1 MRKTA
6 LLVLFFFSLAFPIVA
21 AAEVGKSS
29 AEGARKDAFQN
40 AVAEVCSLVSPRFR
54 SACETIQPERRVLA
68 RNIAEYSFRIPVGKG
83 RYDVIGIHRVV
94 KERSPWRPV
103 RTSKALMMAH
113 GDIWNFRAAFLTDP
127 ERNLP
132 VLLARNGIDVWGID
146 FGWTLVP
153 ATVTDFSFLKNW
165 GIERDARDLGVAL
178 ALARGV
184 RFATNDGSGKMLLLG
199 WSRGAQIGYAYL
211 DRESQLPVRL
221 QQVRGFIPVD
231 IYLKTDVEALREAA
245 CTRYQASLP
254 SWESG
259 TYEGR
264 NGTLVLAIWQLAV
277 TDPNGA
283 SPILPGFTNR
293 QASLAVGSMTFLFFP
308 PDLGPAP
315 LYHFTG
321 GTFDSEGLPTGLLY
335 TPESTLLA
343 LERGSAPFQPA
354 RELLD
359 ADAANCDDESIA
371 DVSFDDHLGDIEV
384 PVLYVGGN
392 GGIGS
397 LGIYTTTLLGSQDV
411 TSLIVDLQPPANQIA
426 EFGHADLF
434 LATNAQALVWQPI
447 LSWIQAH

>member
-6 LLVLFFFSLAFPIVA
+6 LFILFFALLPTLAGA
-21 AAEVGKSS
+21 AP
-29 AEGARKDAFQN
+29 RKDAFQA
-40 AVAEVCSLVSPRFR
+40 AVQEVCSRVSPRLR
-54 SACETIQPERRVLA
+54 SACENVRPERRVLA
-68 RNIAEYSFRIPVGKG
+68 DRIAEYSFRIPVGRG
-83 RYDVIGIHRVV
+83 QYDFIGIHRVV

-103 RTSKALMMAH
+103 RTATGLMMAH

-127 ERNLP
+127 ARNLP
-132 VLLARNGIDVWGID
+132 VFLARNDVDVWGID
-146 FGWTLVP
+146 FGWTFVP
-153 ATVTDFSFLKNW
+153 ATATDLSFLRNW

-211 DRESQLPVRL
+211 DRESQLPARL

-231 IYLKTDVEALREAA
+231 IYLKTDVEELRQAA
-245 CTRYQASLP
+245 CARYLASLP
-254 SWESG
+254 SWQAG
-259 TYEGR
+259 TYENR
-264 NGTLVLAIWQLAV
+264 NGTLVLTIWQLAT

-321 GTFDSEGLPTGLLY
+321 GTFDAQGLPTGLLY
-335 TPESTLLA
+335 TPESSLLA

-359 ADAANCDDESIA
+359 ADAATCDDESVA
-371 DVSFDDHLGDIEV
+371 DVSFDDHLGDIKV

-397 LGIYTTTLLGSQDV
+397 LGIYTTTLLGSTDV
-411 TSLIVDLQPPANQIA
+411 TTLIVDLQPPAAQIA
-426 EFGHADLF
+426 EFGHADIF
-434 LATNAQALVWQPI
+434 LATSAQNFPWQAI
-447 LSWIQAH
+447 LGWIQAH

>member
-6 LLVLFFFSLAFPIVA
+6 LLVLFFLALPTYA
-21 AAEVGKSS
+21 Q
-29 AEGARKDAFQN
+29 GARRDAFQST
-40 AVAEVCSLVSPRFR
+40 VAEICGRVSPRLGD
-54 SACETIQPERRVLA
+54 ACEAIQPSRRILTG
-68 RNIAEYSFRIPVGKG
+68 NIAEYSFRIPVGRG
-83 RYDVIGIHRVV
+83 QYDSIGIHRVV

-103 RTSKALMMAH
+103 RTPKAVMMAH
-113 GDIWNFRAAFLTDP
+113 GDIWNFRAAFLADP

-132 VLLARNGIDVWGID
+132 VFLARNGIDVWGID
-146 FGWTLVP
+146 FGWTFVP
-153 ATVTDFSFLKNW
+153 ATTTDLSSLKNW

-199 WSRGAQIGYAYL
+199 WSRGGQIGYAYL

-231 IYLKTDVEALREAA
+231 IYLKTDVEELRQAA
-245 CTRYQASLP
+245 CTRYLGSLP
-254 SWESG
+254 SWQAG
-259 TYEGR
+259 MYENG
-264 NGTLVLAIWQLAV
+264 NGTLVLTIYQLAV

-308 PDLGPAP
+308 PNLGPAP
-315 LYHFTG
+315 LYHFAG
-321 GTFDSEGLPTGLLY
+321 GTFDTLGLPTGLLY
-335 TPESTLLA
+335 TPESALLA
-343 LERGSAPFQPA
+343 LEEGAAPFQPA

-371 DVSFDDHLGDIEV
+371 DVSFDDNLGDIEV

-397 LGIYTTTLLGSQDV
+397 LGIYTTTLLGSADV
-411 TSLIVDLQPPANQIA
+411 TSLIVDLQPPANQLA
-426 EFGHADLF
+426 EFGHADIF
-434 LATNAQALVWQPI
+434 LATNAQSLVWQPV
-447 LSWIQAH
+447 LSWIQGH

>member
-1 MRKTA
+1 MRKTT
-6 LLVLFFFSLAFPIVA
+6 LLVLLLAFPTLA
-21 AAEVGKSS
+21 S
-29 AEGARKDAFQN
+29 AEGARRDAFRT
-40 AVAEVCSLVSPRFR
+40 AVTEVCSQVAPRFQ
-54 SACETIQPERRVLA
+54 SACETIQPARRVLA
-68 RNIAEYSFRIPVGKG
+68 GNIAEYSFRLQVGRG
-83 RYDVIGIHRVV
+83 QYDAIGIHRVV

-103 RTSKALMMAH
+103 RTSRALMMAH
-113 GDIWNFRAAFLTDP
+113 GDIWNFRAAFLADP
-127 ERNLP
+127 ERSLP
-132 VLLARNGIDVWGID
+132 VFLARNGIDVWGID

-153 ATVTDFSFLKNW
+153 ATTTDLSFLKNW

-231 IYLKTDVEALREAA
+231 IYLKTDVEELRQAA
-245 CTRYQASLP
+245 CARYLGSLP
-254 SWESG
+254 SWQAG
-259 TYEGR
+259 TYENR
-264 NGTLVLAIWQLAV
+264 NGTLVLTIWQLAV

-308 PDLGPAP
+308 PNLGPSP

-321 GTFDSEGLPTGLLY
+321 GTFDALGLPTGLLY
-335 TPESTLLA
+335 TPESSLLA
-343 LERGSAPFQPA
+343 LEKGSAPFQPA

-359 ADAANCDDESIA
+359 ADAAGCDDDSIA
-371 DVSFDDHLGDIEV
+371 DVSFDDDLDDITV

-397 LGIYTTTLLGSQDV
+397 LGIYTTTLLGSSDV
-411 TSLIVDLQPPANQIA
+411 SSLIVDLQPPAAQLA
-426 EFGHADLF
+426 EFGHADIF
-434 LATNAQALVWQPI
+434 LATNAQNLVWQPI
-447 LSWIQAH
+447 LSWIQGH